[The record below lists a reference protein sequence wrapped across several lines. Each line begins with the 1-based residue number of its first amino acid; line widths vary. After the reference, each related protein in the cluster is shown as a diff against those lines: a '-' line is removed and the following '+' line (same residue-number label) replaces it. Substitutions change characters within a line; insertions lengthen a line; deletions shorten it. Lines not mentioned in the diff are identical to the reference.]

1 MKRLAATVAL
11 SVVIVLVPASLA
23 QAEKPLRS
31 PVPDSGG
38 TVPAGV
44 LCPFPV
50 TVSTVIN
57 RETQTTFLD
66 AQGDPVRVLVTGALF
81 LRVTNDAPGGDSTV
95 LNVSGPYTFFF
106 HPDGSITIKG
116 TGPQLLGLFPTDEGG
131 PALLFIHG
139 SFTLEVSLQGV
150 FHDIVTRGRV
160 MDLCRAL
167 S

>member
-1 MKRLAATVAL
+1 MKRFAATVAL
-11 SVVIVLVPASLA
+11 SIVIVLVSAPLA
-23 QAEKPLRS
+23 QAERPLRG

-66 AQGDPVRVLVTGALF
+66 AQGDPVRILVTGALF
-81 LRVTNDAPGGDSTV
+81 LRVTNDALGGGSTV
-95 LNVSGPYTFFF
+95 LNVSGPYTFFS
-106 HPDGSITIKG
+106 HSDGSITIEG

-131 PALLFIHG
+131 PALLYILG
-139 SFTLEVSLQGV
+139 SFTLDVTPQGI
-150 FHDIVTRGRV
+150 FHDIVVRGKV
-160 MDLCRAL
+160 EDLCESL